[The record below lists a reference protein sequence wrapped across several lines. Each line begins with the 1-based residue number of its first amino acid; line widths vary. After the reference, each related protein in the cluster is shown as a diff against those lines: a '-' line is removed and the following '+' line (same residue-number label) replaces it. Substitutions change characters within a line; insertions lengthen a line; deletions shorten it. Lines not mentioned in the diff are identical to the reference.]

1 LQATVVLKFLV
12 SRMSSL
18 KEIYSWIVSNLKE
31 VKLTKNW
38 KTLRRQNQT
47 KTSFDFTFEK
57 VTKRNSPVVLLRRP
71 SIRKRLLSFKR
82 PKSDSYDIL
91 APSISNNRRYTQ
103 CQIGDIIN
111 SPIYKRRSTLLNFN
125 RIKPNK
131 ASCMEKIRVN
141 DEKSIKLEDF
151 RTRLKEYNNFFQN
164 KPEALREKQN
174 KNGEL
179 VVDGLLNIYWGIQS
193 TLRLQVSDKKK
204 LTSRL
209 NRGKKE
215 NFELKKFN
223 ENVDSE
229 NNRNSN
235 YDTFKASKDT
245 LSNSKT
251 RHRIDDFRRA
261 ALRKQPSDERKDD
274 EFRPRSVVMRKS
286 GQNRIKNGRRASIN
300 GHYYNQETAVFT
312 PVYGSVTKVRVN
324 STNDAHRVISR
335 LFQKFKIEN
344 DSEEFSL
351 FLVKD
356 TQELRKLPGS
366 EFPLL
371 TRVLSGPNENI
382 SKLFIM
388 EKRLHTDITQE
399 VAQFMK
405 MDPNLLRVFITKYRE
420 EEEKEIDK
428 MKQRFEF
435 YKKMIEKYI
444 NKTSDEEII
453 EIT

>member
-1 LQATVVLKFLV
+1 
-12 SRMSSL
+12 MSSL

-31 VKLTKNW
+31 VKLTRNW
-38 KTLRRQNQT
+38 KTLKRQNQT
-47 KTSFDFTFEK
+47 KTRCSTFEQA
-57 VTKRNSPVVLLRRP
+57 TKRNSPVVLLRRT

-82 PKSDSYDIL
+82 PRSDSYDIL

-111 SPIYKRRSTLLNFN
+111 SPNYKRRSTLLSFN
-125 RIKPNK
+125 KIKPHQ
-131 ASCMEKIRVN
+131 ASCMEKIKVN

-151 RTRLKEYNNFFQN
+151 RTRLKEYNNYFEN
-164 KPEALREKQN
+164 KPEALRERQN
-174 KNGEL
+174 KNGDL

-204 LTSRL
+204 ITSRL

-215 NFELKKFN
+215 TLDSKNFN
-223 ENVDSE
+223 EAVESG
-229 NNRNSN
+229 NNRS
-235 YDTFKASKDT
+235 S
-245 LSNSKT
+245 
-251 RHRIDDFRRA
+251 
-261 ALRKQPSDERKDD
+261 ERKDD

-286 GQNRIKNGRRASIN
+286 GQNRIKNDRRASIN

-312 PVYGSVTKVRVN
+312 PLYGSVTKVRVN

-344 DSEEFSL
+344 QSEEFSL

-356 TQELRKLPGS
+356 TQELRKLPDS

-371 TRVLSGPNENI
+371 TRVLGGPNENI

-420 EEEKEIDK
+420 EEEKEVDK

-435 YKKMIEKYI
+435 YRKMVEKYI
-444 NKTSDEEII
+444 NKTSDEEIL

>member
-1 LQATVVLKFLV
+1 MQATVVLKFLV

-125 RIKPNK
+125 RLKPNK

-229 NNRNSN
+229 NNRNN
-235 YDTFKASKDT
+235 
-245 LSNSKT
+245 
-251 RHRIDDFRRA
+251 
-261 ALRKQPSDERKDD
+261 ERKDD

>member
-47 KTSFDFTFEK
+47 KTSFDLTFEK

-229 NNRNSN
+229 NNRNN
-235 YDTFKASKDT
+235 
-245 LSNSKT
+245 
-251 RHRIDDFRRA
+251 
-261 ALRKQPSDERKDD
+261 ERKDD